1 VSPRAWLCTLPERVG
16 SVRVMVSS
24 HAARH
29 LARQEMAA
37 ALPRRWRHVQAVAAQ
52 AERLASLPDMSG
64 ELLVAAAWL
73 HDIGYAPGLVVTG
86 FHPLDGAR
94 YLRERGADDRLACLV
109 AHHSCAVHEARVRG
123 LDGALLAE
131 FKREGS
137 PTYDALVF
145 CDLTTGPDGEPLT
158 YQGRM
163 DEIQQRYGPD
173 HEVTRAVELA
183 RYDLAGC
190 CERTIARTA
199 AAQVSLYKERYG
211 LPDSGQCAS
220 VSTGG
225 YCS

>member
-1 VSPRAWLCTLPERVG
+1 
-16 SVRVMVSS
+16 
-24 HAARH
+24 
-29 LARQEMAA
+29 MAA

-52 AERLASLPDMSG
+52 AERLTGLSDVSG

-73 HDIGYAPGLVVTG
+73 HDIGYAPSLVVTG

-94 YLRERGADDRLACLV
+94 YLRGQGIDDRLVCLV

-158 YQGRM
+158 YHARM

-173 HEVTRAVELA
+173 HEVTRAVELG
-183 RYDLAGC
+183 RSDLAGC
-190 CERTIARTA
+190 CERTLLRIGAT
-199 AAQVSLYKERYG
+199 QVSLCKERRG
-211 LPDSGQCAS
+211 PPDSGQCAS
-220 VSTGG
+220 VSMGG
-225 YCS
+225 CRS